1 MTPTSLVKKVN
12 PLSELHLNLD
22 FGEVGPLFSPDVGAR
37 CASPQTLTTYVWT
50 PPSLLSASAPAA
62 ANALMVPTTT
72 RGLPG
77 LVCRAQMHFHC
88 CVPAYCHNLFIYSP
102 AARGLITL
110 LLCAVMFP
118 HTCHG
123 VYGRTFPGV
132 GMQKWSIRLGHMYI
146 QLTYSAPPFHLPPTC
161 RADRTRVLRKA
172 QNCQTQTVFTE
183 MKWNGISS
191 WL

>member
-123 VYGRTFPGV
+123 VYGQHFP
-132 GMQKWSIRLGHMYI
+132 WSRYAEVEYPSRAHVHTANIF
-146 QLTYSAPPFHLPPTC
+146 SPT
-161 RADRTRVLRKA
+161 
-172 QNCQTQTVFTE
+172 
-183 MKWNGISS
+183 ISS
-191 WL
+191 PSHLQSRQDSCPPQSSELPDSDCFH